1 MAMPTDESSPANHD
15 GAGDADAELRRRA
28 RRRARAKLGF
38 YKHLAVYALVNIILL
53 AVNLAT
59 SPGALWFYWPLLGWG
74 AAVGVHGARVYWF
87 GAAAGAGLRARLE
100 EDELRK
106 LKGGG

>member
-1 MAMPTDESSPANHD
+1 MRTDTD
-15 GAGDADAELRRRA
+15 DDAELRRQA
-28 RRRARAKLGF
+28 RRRAGAKLGF
-38 YKHLAVYALVNIILL
+38 YKHLAVYGLVNIGLL
-53 AVNLAT
+53 AINLAAT
-59 SPGALWFYWPLLGWG
+59 PGVWWFYWPLLGWG

-87 GAAAGAGLRARLE
+87 GGRAGMGAGLRERLE